1 MILNWFAAQVKIP
14 ALLRRASVFLL
25 LSLTQTG
32 LVRAKNKN
40 PSPLHGKR
48 F

>member
-14 ALLRRASVFLL
+14 ALLRRAAVFLL
-25 LSLTQTG
+25 LSLTQAS
-32 LVRAKNKN
+32 LARAKNKN
-40 PSPLHGKR
+40 PSPLHGKG